1 MESVAVSSRGAILGH
16 FCGNRLR
23 DVSCSIFIGLVGIVY
38 LFVST
43 GGVLADTDTDGDGL
57 SNATETALGTDPI
70 VVDEF

>member
-1 MESVAVSSRGAILGH
+1 MFLVL
-16 FCGNRLR
+16 F
-23 DVSCSIFIGLVGIVY
+23 FIGLVGIVY